1 MVVYSHGNHLHV
13 SALKLSVKLIL
24 GANHHVV
31 GLSIAAEL
39 VVMVTK
45 SSLVRLFLAVAFEI
59 VVTHLCDR
67 QLVRKRGLE
76 IATAATLVLMS
87 FGGCGK

>member
-24 GANHHVV
+24 GANHDIVDFRIV
-31 GLSIAAEL
+31 AVAS
-39 VVMVTK
+39 VVTK
-45 SSLVRLFLAVAFEI
+45 SSLVRLFLTVAFKI
-59 VVTHLCDR
+59 FVTHFCDR